1 MKRFLVLTL
10 FSIIALHTHA
20 QSLDLSQSLPVD
32 ETVKKGVL
40 PNGLTYYLHSTDVK
54 EDVASYYI
62 IQNVGSVLEEDNQ
75 QGLAHFLEH
84 MAFNGTETFEGKAL
98 LNSMQE
104 HGLVFGRDIN
114 AYTSFDE
121 TVYNINNIPTQP
133 ELIETGLMALRD
145 WCNYLLLT
153 DEEIDAERG
162 VIKEEWRTRQSGN
175 MRILQATIGTMFG
188 GSKYAD
194 RLPIGVMDIIENFE
208 YKALRDFYH
217 NWYRTDLQAIAIIGD
232 IDVNEFEAKIKEVF
246 STIPPVENAPERFV
260 IKIED
265 NDEMTY
271 DIAMDKEVSTSNIG
285 FSIRHDKSL
294 EDETVADL
302 KEGLINSMI
311 SSILRDRFQEISQQA
326 DAPFMAVRASYGDM
340 TRLHNALSATVFP
353 KPDMQQAAFKL
364 MMQEISR
371 AVKFGFTNTEIKRTK
386 ADFTNFYENQIA
398 KRNDRSHGQ
407 IIRGIQKNYL
417 ENAHLTDIEKEF
429 DLVKVLF
436 EQIGQ
441 AELLDRM
448 QEMYTKKNR
457 SVIVTGVEGK
467 NNLTEDEAKQIINDA
482 ENDASLKPY
491 EEEEEVQSLMAG
503 VTLNDGKVVFEKT
516 NKELGYTTF
525 SLSNGVKVHYQFVDK
540 NKDDVKLE
548 AISDGGKSLLSNDQL
563 PSADIV
569 GNVAQ
574 LSGLGEFSMI
584 DLQKALAGKTA
595 STTFSIGETTES
607 IRGSSTTKDVETML
621 QMVNLRF
628 TNPRFEENGF
638 KILMQNVDNYL
649 IRRSQNLQEKMSD
662 SVTTTLYGND
672 HPTKR
677 IFNKAYAKEMKFE
690 TTKAVYN
697 SRFANAAD
705 FNFFIAGDV
714 SKEALKPLLAKYIA
728 SIPTTK
734 EKENWKDN
742 SVEWSAKNVD
752 KDIYMEM
759 EDPKSTVRI
768 AYKKD
773 LPHSLENEVL
783 MAAMGKILQLRYTES
798 LREEEGGTYGASSWG
813 QMFKE
818 PVPRAYLS
826 ISFDCNPNM
835 VENLVKIV
843 HNEVKKLA
851 DGEVQQVDLDKT
863 KTSMLKD
870 REESKNFNSYQMTA
884 MKNYVLEGFNMN
896 DPETFTNIV
905 NSLTIEDIQ
914 KMAKQLTDD
923 YKSFEIVFKPAE

>member
-467 NNLTEDEAKQIINDA
+467 NNLTEYEAKQIINDA

>member
-10 FSIIALHTHA
+10 FSIFALHTQA
-20 QSLDLSQSLPVD
+20 QSLDMNQSLPVD

-84 MAFNGTETFEGKAL
+84 MAFNGTETFEGKEL

-121 TVYNINNIPTQP
+121 TVYNINNIPTKP

-246 STIPPVENAPERFV
+246 SSIPPVENAPERFV
-260 IKIED
+260 IKIDD
-265 NDEMTY
+265 NEEMTY
-271 DIAMDKEVSTSNIG
+271 DIAMDKEVSTANIG

-302 KEGLINSMI
+302 REGLINSMI

-364 MMQEISR
+364 MMQELSR

-429 DLVKVLF
+429 GLVKVLF
-436 EQIGQ
+436 DQIGQ
-441 AELLDRM
+441 AELLGRM

-516 NKELGYTTF
+516 NKELGFTTF

-548 AISDGGKSLLSNDQL
+548 AISDGGKSLLNIEQL

-595 STTFSIGETTES
+595 NTTFSIGETTES

-628 TNPRFEENGF
+628 TKPRFEENGF
-638 KILMQNVDNYL
+638 NILMQNVDNYL

-677 IFNKAYAKEMKFE
+677 IFNKAYAKEMNFE

-714 SKEALKPLLAKYIA
+714 SKEDLKPLLAKYIA

-752 KDIYMEM
+752 KDIYLEM

-813 QMFKE
+813 QMFKD

-851 DGEVQQVDLDKT
+851 NGEVQQVDLDKT

-905 NSLTIEDIQ
+905 NSLTIKDIQ

-923 YKSFEIVFKPAE
+923 YNSFEIVFKPE

>member
-1 MKRFLVLTL
+1 
-10 FSIIALHTHA
+10 
-20 QSLDLSQSLPVD
+20 
-32 ETVKKGVL
+32 
-40 PNGLTYYLHSTDVK
+40 
-54 EDVASYYI
+54 
-62 IQNVGSVLEEDNQ
+62 
-75 QGLAHFLEH
+75 
-84 MAFNGTETFEGKAL
+84 
-98 LNSMQE
+98 
-104 HGLVFGRDIN
+104 
-114 AYTSFDE
+114 
-121 TVYNINNIPTQP
+121 
-133 ELIETGLMALRD
+133 
-145 WCNYLLLT
+145 
-153 DEEIDAERG
+153 
-162 VIKEEWRTRQSGN
+162 
-175 MRILQATIGTMFG
+175 
-188 GSKYAD
+188 
-194 RLPIGVMDIIENFE
+194 
-208 YKALRDFYH
+208 
-217 NWYRTDLQAIAIIGD
+217 
-232 IDVNEFEAKIKEVF
+232 
-246 STIPPVENAPERFV
+246 
-260 IKIED
+260 
-265 NDEMTY
+265 
-271 DIAMDKEVSTSNIG
+271 
-285 FSIRHDKSL
+285 
-294 EDETVADL
+294 
-302 KEGLINSMI
+302 
-311 SSILRDRFQEISQQA
+311 
-326 DAPFMAVRASYGDM
+326 
-340 TRLHNALSATVFP
+340 
-353 KPDMQQAAFKL
+353 
-364 MMQEISR
+364 
-371 AVKFGFTNTEIKRTK
+371 
-386 ADFTNFYENQIA
+386 
-398 KRNDRSHGQ
+398 
-407 IIRGIQKNYL
+407 
-417 ENAHLTDIEKEF
+417 
-429 DLVKVLF
+429 
-436 EQIGQ
+436 
-441 AELLDRM
+441 
-448 QEMYTKKNR
+448 
-457 SVIVTGVEGK
+457 
-467 NNLTEDEAKQIINDA
+467 
-482 ENDASLKPY
+482 
-491 EEEEEVQSLMAG
+491 
-503 VTLNDGKVVFEKT
+503 
-516 NKELGYTTF
+516 
-525 SLSNGVKVHYQFVDK
+525 
-540 NKDDVKLE
+540 
-548 AISDGGKSLLSNDQL
+548 
-563 PSADIV
+563 
-569 GNVAQ
+569 
-574 LSGLGEFSMI
+574 
-584 DLQKALAGKTA
+584 
-595 STTFSIGETTES
+595 
-607 IRGSSTTKDVETML
+607 
-621 QMVNLRF
+621 
-628 TNPRFEENGF
+628 
-638 KILMQNVDNYL
+638 MQNVDNYL